1 MSWKAVAR
9 TALELSCRRGVSKSK
24 LLPNMTVHP
33 KLCTHSVAVS
43 RLPMFVRDFV
53 PTYEWP
59 LHGLEEQP
67 RHASPAQP
75 IESIWGVNASRM
87 KLLSCHSMPFSKTRK
102 YPVQFLFDQVYAAT
116 EHIPSPKERKKYR
129 RLAHDLQRRGA
140 KLPALNS
147 VGETAEVVHIRRQ
160 LMTRGFRLLNDVHRR
175 YGR

>member
-1 MSWKAVAR
+1 MAR

-24 LLPNMTVHP
+24 LLPNATVHP
-33 KLCTHSVAVS
+33 KLCTHSAAAAS

-53 PTYEWP
+53 PSYEWP
-59 LHGLEEQP
+59 PHSFEEQL
-67 RHASPAQP
+67 RHAAPTQP
-75 IESIWGVNASRM
+75 LESIWGVNSSRV
-87 KLLSCHSMPFSKTRK
+87 KLLTCHSMPFLKTRK
-102 YPVQFLFDQVYAAT
+102 HPVQFLFDQVYAAT
-116 EHIPSPKERKKYR
+116 EHIPAPKEQKKYR

-140 KLPALNS
+140 KLPALDS